1 MDKRQEEYER
11 AVQIAHK
18 IYDLFDEEDLTIPQ
32 GMTILVMMLL
42 SIAEE
47 AGLST
52 ETLVTGIRRQQELH
66 NAIQNPHSTV
76 Q

>member
-18 IYDLFDEEDLTIPQ
+18 IYDIFDEEDISIPQ

-52 ETLVTGIRRQQELH
+52 ETLVTGIRRQQELN
-66 NAIQNPHSTV
+66 NAIQNPHATV

>member
-11 AVQIAHK
+11 AVQIVHK
-18 IYDLFDEEDLTIPQ
+18 IYDIFDEEDISIPQ

-52 ETLVTGIRRQQELH
+52 ETIVTGIRRQQELH
-66 NAIQNPHSTV
+66 DALQNPHSTI